1 MLQFLSDGAKSGISK
16 LILVG
21 LLFFAVAGLV
31 LTDVGGF
38 FRDGVS
44 STDVAKV
51 GSESISYSEF
61 DRHVR
66 RTLSPQGIT
75 PEKAYQFGLIH
86 QILQSYVQ
94 ESMLVQH
101 AHDLGIYI
109 PDSKVAAELHDFI
122 APYQSPGISAQQ
134 ALNQFLADRQT
145 TEGEFVNR
153 LKRSMTIDLLQESIL
168 AGTTIIPEELV
179 NIEAR
184 FANETRDVHIL
195 SLSNSDVRVP
205 NPTDEEISAYYEET
219 KEQYAIPERRTFTL
233 AIFDPKTLDQTA
245 TPDDKSVQEYYETN
259 IHLYDNATRRDASI
273 ALVNSKEK
281 ADRIIADLESGKA
294 LKAVT
299 PSTNYEFKQDA
310 TASDFMPII
319 ANAVFA
325 EEDNTGNVSYPK
337 IKGPIETPLGW
348 YVIELNSPVKEGP
361 VPFEQV
367 KDEIRK
373 SMLEDMQSNAVF
385 ETVDILDES
394 VDDGVPFD
402 EIVKEYQLKTL
413 QIGHVDQAGIAE
425 NSNTRL
431 SQFKSSAQ
439 TIIQSAFYLNE
450 GEISPVEELNDG
462 RFALIRLDSVIPTTY
477 KPLDK
482 VHATIKERLV
492 TLAKQA
498 KNAERA
504 QTIHKKLLEDGI
516 TLQEAAHQLQIP
528 IRTLR
533 NVKRDLGEKEPP
545 APLLPMLHQTLFS
558 TETDQPILAPIENG
572 IAIAYSSNQHIP
584 QSADIPEAAKADI
597 EKSSH
602 QQLAN
607 ALIKTYLADVTEA
620 KQVRIN
626 QKLIEQLYGL
636 DEGLQ

>member
-66 RTLSPQGIT
+66 RTLAPQGIT
-75 PEKAYQFGLIH
+75 PENAYQFGLIH

-101 AHDLGIYI
+101 AQDLGIYI

-122 APYQSPGISAQQ
+122 APYQSPGVSAQQ

-153 LKRSMTIDLLQESIL
+153 LKRNMTIDLLQESIL
-168 AGTTIIPEELV
+168 AGTTIVPEELI

-195 SLSNSDVRVP
+195 SLNNNDVRVP
-205 NPTDEEISAYYEET
+205 NPTNEEISAYYEET

-233 AIFDPKTLDQTA
+233 AVFDPQKLNQT
-245 TPDDKSVQEYYETN
+245 PSLEEKSVKEYYDTN
-259 IHLYDNATRRDASI
+259 IHLYDNATRRDAGI
-273 ALVNSKEK
+273 ALVNSQDK
-281 ADRIIADLESGKA
+281 ADQIISALENGKS

-299 PSTNYEFKQDA
+299 PAANYEFKVDA
-310 TASDFMPII
+310 TVNDFMPVI

-325 EEDNTGNVSYPK
+325 EEENTENASYPK

-348 YVIELNSPVKEGP
+348 YIIELNSPVKEGP
-361 VPFEQV
+361 IPFEEV

-373 SMLEDMQSNAVF
+373 TMLDDMRSNAIF

-394 VDDGVPFD
+394 VDDGVSFN
-402 EIVKEYQLKTL
+402 EIIKDHNLTTV
-413 QIGHVDQAGIAE
+413 QIGPVDQAGIAE
-425 NSNTRL
+425 NNNTSM
-431 SQFKSSAQ
+431 SQFGNSAQ
-439 TIIQSAFYLNE
+439 TIIRSAFYLNE

-462 RFALIRLDSVIPTTY
+462 RFALVKLNSIIPTTY
-477 KPLDK
+477 KPLEK
-482 VHATIKERLV
+482 VHATIKERLA
-492 TLAKQA
+492 TLAKQS

-504 QTIHKKLLEDGI
+504 QAIHKKLLEDGMS
-516 TLQEAAHQLQIP
+516 LQEAAHQLQIP
-528 IRTLR
+528 VRTLR
-533 NVKRDLGEKEPP
+533 NIKRDLGDKEPP
-545 APLLPMLHQTLFS
+545 APLLPTLHQTLFS
-558 TETDQPILAPIENG
+558 TEIDQPILAPIENG
-572 IAIAYSSNQHIP
+572 IAISYSSNQHIP
-584 QSADIPEAAKADI
+584 QSADIPKATKDDI

-636 DEGLQ
+636 DEGQQ

>member
-1 MLQFLSDGAKSGISK
+1 MLQFLSDGAKSGLSK

-51 GSESISYSEF
+51 GNESISYTEF

-66 RTLSPQGIT
+66 RTLAPQGIT
-75 PEKAYQFGLIH
+75 PDKAYQFGLIH
-86 QILQSYVQ
+86 QILQNYVQ

-122 APYQSPGISAQQ
+122 APYQSPGISVQQ

-153 LKRSMTIDLLQESIL
+153 LKRSMTIDLLQESIM
-168 AGTTIIPEELV
+168 AGTKIIPNELI

-184 FANETRDVHIL
+184 FANETRDIHIL
-195 SLSNSDVRVP
+195 PLNNDGVRVP
-205 NPTDEEISAYYEET
+205 NPTNEEINAYYEET

-233 AIFDPKTLDQTA
+233 AIFDPNTLDQTA

-259 IHLYDNATRRDASI
+259 IHLYDNATRRDAGI

-281 ADRIIADLESGKA
+281 ADRIIAELESGKA
-294 LKAVT
+294 LEEVT
-299 PSTNYEFKQDA
+299 PSPNYEFKQDA

-325 EEDNTGNVSYPK
+325 EEDNIEKESSPQ

-367 KDEIRK
+367 KDEIHK
-373 SMLEDMQSNAVF
+373 NMLEDLQSNAIF

-394 VDDGVPFD
+394 VDDGIPLN
-402 EIVKEYQLKTL
+402 EIIEQYNLKTI
-413 QIGHVDQAGIAE
+413 QIGPVDQAGIAE
-425 NSNTRL
+425 NNNTGL
-431 SQFKSSAQ
+431 SQFGASAQ
-439 TIIQSAFYLNE
+439 TIIRSAFYLNE
-450 GEISPVEELNDG
+450 GEISPVEELSDG
-462 RFALIRLDSVIPTTY
+462 RFALVRLDSIIPTSY
-477 KPLDK
+477 QSLEK
-482 VHATIKERLV
+482 VHASLKERLI
-492 TLAKQA
+492 TMAKQA

-504 QTIHKKLLEDGI
+504 QTIHKKLLDEGM

-528 IRTLR
+528 VRTLR
-533 NVKRDLGEKEPP
+533 SIKRNLGDKEPP
-545 APLLPMLHQTLFS
+545 APLLSTLHQTLFS
-558 TETDQPILAPIENG
+558 TEIDQPVLAPIEDG
-572 IAIAYSSNQHIP
+572 IVIAYSSNQYIP
-584 QSADIPEAAKADI
+584 PSTDISDNMKEDI
-597 EKSSH
+597 EKTTH
-602 QQLAN
+602 QQLSN
-607 ALIKTYLADVTEA
+607 ALIKTYLADVMES

-636 DEGLQ
+636 DEGQR